1 MQREFEL
8 EDERSRT
15 EIARTRVHEIAEK
28 IHEKDA
34 EKETLF
40 KQIHLLRDNKDEIN
54 KLLSD
59 KFAFLNSKRI
69 EKENTYKAMTDAARE
84 FDAQNMYLEQTDN
97 AIREVFTSFFDRY
110 TRNLAEFEERLRD
123 NLPSEQELRT
133 ELEDV
138 NRKIQALGAINH
150 AAKNDFDKIE
160 DDYKFIS
167 KQLSDLEKAKEDMQ
181 RVLSEIEGKSVD
193 LFLKSYQEISDNF
206 QAMFKRLFGGGKAEL
221 RLVDPD
227 NVLTS
232 GIDILAQPPG
242 KSMATLSLLSGGER
256 SMTAVALL
264 FATYQVKPSP
274 FCILDEIDAALDDRN
289 IGFFLDVLQEFAR
302 DSQFIIITH
311 NKHTV
316 TGGNSMLGVSQ
327 MEAGVSTAV
336 AYRIGRV
343 KGQPVIMND
352 ENEEIEFDEEGN
364 RR

>member
-1 MQREFEL
+1 M
-8 EDERSRT
+8 
-15 EIARTRVHEIAEK
+15 
-28 IHEKDA
+28 
-34 EKETLF
+34 
-40 KQIHLLRDNKDEIN
+40 
-54 KLLSD
+54 
-59 KFAFLNSKRI
+59 
-69 EKENTYKAMTDAARE
+69 
-84 FDAQNMYLEQTDN
+84 
-97 AIREVFTSFFDRY
+97 
-110 TRNLAEFEERLRD
+110 RD

-138 NRKIQALGAINH
+138 NKKIQSLGSINH
-150 AAKNDFDKIE
+150 LAKDEFDQAE
-160 DDYKFIS
+160 DQYKFYS
-167 KQLSDLEKAKEDMQ
+167 KQLADYEKAKADMES
-181 RVLSEIEGKSVD
+181 VLKEIEDKSVE
-193 LFLKSYQEISDNF
+193 LFLKSYKEISDNF
-206 QAMFKRLFGGGKAEL
+206 QTMFKRLFGGGRAEL
-221 RLVDPD
+221 NLVDPE

-242 KSMATLSLLSGGER
+242 KSMAKLSLLSGGER

-336 AYRIGRV
+336 SYRIGKI

-352 ENEEIEFDEEGN
+352 DNEEIEFDEDGN